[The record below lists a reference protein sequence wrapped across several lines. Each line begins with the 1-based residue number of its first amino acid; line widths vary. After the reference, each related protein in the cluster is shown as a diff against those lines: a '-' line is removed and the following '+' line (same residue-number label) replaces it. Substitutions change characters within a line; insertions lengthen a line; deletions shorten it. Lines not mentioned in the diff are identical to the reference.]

1 MLLITALGGTLFY
14 GCRSSQK
21 PAAGPVRLP
30 VAEVA
35 VQDVP
40 VRKSFVGQINGYRDI
55 TIQPRAD
62 GYLRS
67 IHFREGSFVKKGT
80 LLYTMETSPYTEQP
94 AKTDK
99 SVNIAEAP

>member
-80 LLYTMETSPYTEQP
+80 LLYTIETAPYAAQTAQRGL
-94 AKTDK
+94 TLRQ
-99 SVNIAEAP
+99 

>member
-40 VRKSFVGQINGYRDI
+40 VRKSFVGQINGYRDV
-55 TIQPRAD
+55 R
-62 GYLRS
+62 
-67 IHFREGSFVKKGT
+67 
-80 LLYTMETSPYTEQP
+80 
-94 AKTDK
+94 
-99 SVNIAEAP
+99 